1 MGDGKHR
8 ARSGT
13 RRGVWRCVNRGGR
26 CVRGPAAGLEA
37 RGPAGD
43 SVESGSAAI
52 DDVLVG
58 WRPSELRRLRARSGR
73 GRCARAGGR
82 LERAGDRHAWRSAA
96 QRVQRPPRN
105 FRLLS
110 PLRWRVRRLRSEG
123 CAPPCPRRTGCRSRR
138 WASRGAGTGRPACPA
153 RPRWSHP
160 WPRGACTFGGP
171 SGS

>member
-73 GRCARAGGR
+73 GRCARAGGATGASRGQAR
-82 LERAGDRHAWRSAA
+82 LEIGRAAGAA
-96 QRVQRPPRN
+96 AAPEFPATITTTVARQTPA
-105 FRLLS
+105 L
-110 PLRWRVRRLRSEG
+110 RRLRT
-123 CAPPCPRRTGCRSRR
+123 ALPT
-138 WASRGAGTGRPACPA
+138 
-153 RPRWSHP
+153 
-160 WPRGACTFGGP
+160 
-171 SGS
+171 